1 MRHVQYAK
9 YLQKIKQNEPEES
22 KYVSFGYM
30 VVAYWKKYSFKFI
43 TKRYVNIFRYWRNR

>member
-22 KYVSFGYM
+22 KYVLYICLIWIHGGCLLE
-30 VVAYWKKYSFKFI
+30 K
-43 TKRYVNIFRYWRNR
+43 NISLNL